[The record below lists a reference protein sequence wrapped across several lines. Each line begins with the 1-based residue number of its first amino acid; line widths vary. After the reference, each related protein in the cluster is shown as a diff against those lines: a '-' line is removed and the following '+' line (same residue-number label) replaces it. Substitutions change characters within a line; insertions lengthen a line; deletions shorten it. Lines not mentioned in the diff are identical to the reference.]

1 MESSLK
7 CNTLLC
13 RTELKDEAVVTSCL
27 HVFCIDC
34 ASRGNLITP
43 GAEHLRQCPACRSPL
58 PGPDNAVHVNLRPT
72 DDYKGSI
79 LRGLSPVAVIDCAN
93 AALNFWEY
101 QMAQEIVYHA
111 YFEQTLTEK
120 YSQSRAELD
129 KITGEANG
137 QIGML
142 SDKLSAVTL
151 ERDSVRRKNDEL
163 LVMLK
168 EKNKKLMQVQEL
180 YDKLKRKAMLGS
192 LQDGA
197 SEAVDT
203 ALDRVAAIG
212 ATPVAADRY
221 QRLGLYQQQ
230 ADNSK
235 LHGGL
240 QPRITNTWDQQLRRD
255 RIAATPEHRS
265 HSNNTAGIRLSNI
278 PGLVVGGAPLL
289 NQDRRHGLRTEHQ
302 YLNGVSGNPGYGGA
316 STGNGFGLNTGG
328 TTDALPGG
336 AIGLSS
342 AQKPNLNQR
351 PGAGIF
357 APQPRNS
364 PQWRQ

>member
-1 MESSLK
+1 MS
-7 CNTLLC
+7 T
-13 RTELKDEAVVTSCL
+13 T
-27 HVFCIDC
+27 
-34 ASRGNLITP
+34 
-43 GAEHLRQCPACRSPL
+43 
-58 PGPDNAVHVNLRPT
+58 
-72 DDYKGSI
+72 
-79 LRGLSPVAVIDCAN
+79 
-93 AALNFWEY
+93 
-101 QMAQEIVYHA
+101 
-111 YFEQTLTEK
+111 
-120 YSQSRAELD
+120 
-129 KITGEANG
+129 
-137 QIGML
+137 
-142 SDKLSAVTL
+142 AVTL

-342 AQKPNLNQR
+342 AQKPNCMDSSG
-351 PGAGIF
+351 PFFDHTSG
-357 APQPRNS
+357 
-364 PQWRQ
+364 

>member
-1 MESSLK
+1 MS
-7 CNTLLC
+7 T
-13 RTELKDEAVVTSCL
+13 T
-27 HVFCIDC
+27 
-34 ASRGNLITP
+34 
-43 GAEHLRQCPACRSPL
+43 
-58 PGPDNAVHVNLRPT
+58 
-72 DDYKGSI
+72 
-79 LRGLSPVAVIDCAN
+79 
-93 AALNFWEY
+93 
-101 QMAQEIVYHA
+101 
-111 YFEQTLTEK
+111 
-120 YSQSRAELD
+120 
-129 KITGEANG
+129 
-137 QIGML
+137 
-142 SDKLSAVTL
+142 AVTL

-255 RIAATPEHRS
+255 RAYIILAS
-265 HSNNTAGIRLSNI
+265 K
-278 PGLVVGGAPLL
+278 PLIF
-289 NQDRRHGLRTEHQ
+289 R
-302 YLNGVSGNPGYGGA
+302 
-316 STGNGFGLNTGG
+316 
-328 TTDALPGG
+328 TDAFSQCPRHCSDAG
-336 AIGLSS
+336 
-342 AQKPNLNQR
+342 AQKPLEQYR
-351 PGAGIF
+351 
-357 APQPRNS
+357 RD
-364 PQWRQ
+364 

>member
-1 MESSLK
+1 
-7 CNTLLC
+7 
-13 RTELKDEAVVTSCL
+13 
-27 HVFCIDC
+27 
-34 ASRGNLITP
+34 
-43 GAEHLRQCPACRSPL
+43 
-58 PGPDNAVHVNLRPT
+58 
-72 DDYKGSI
+72 
-79 LRGLSPVAVIDCAN
+79 
-93 AALNFWEY
+93 
-101 QMAQEIVYHA
+101 MAQEIVYHA

-129 KITGEANG
+129 KITGEANC

-230 ADNSK
+230 ADNS
-235 LHGGL
+235 
-240 QPRITNTWDQQLRRD
+240 
-255 RIAATPEHRS
+255 IAATPEHRS

-342 AQKPNLNQR
+342 AQK
-351 PGAGIF
+351 
-357 APQPRNS
+357 RNCMDS
-364 PQWRQ
+364 SGPFFDHTSG